1 MRKPPASGVAS
12 KTRLPRQSITAT
24 PLMYLGHKK
33 WFTGAGA
40 GLRNA
45 ARRRHGQAVGGQH
58 PLRPVLNTSTR
69 FCPGVPGTPGHFL
82 KYFQG
87 LLNVFSLWIEGLG
100 NLRCETADGR
110 WTTWMLP
117 REGHEDLLWRELDE
131 FSSQTVRNTKTLYPF
146 RYQVHHWMI
155 WIMSPWLPG
164 QKSSD
169 ATICGKFFGRDALSC
184 MGDMLANVQK

>member
-12 KTRLPRQSITAT
+12 KTRLPRQSIIAT

-45 ARRRHGQAVGGQH
+45 ARPIDGQAVGGQH
-58 PLRPVLNTSTR
+58 PLRPVLNTSAR
-69 FCPGVPGTPGHFL
+69 FCPGVPGIPGHFL

-100 NLRCETADGR
+100 NLRCETADER

-117 REGHEDLLWRELDE
+117 REGHEDLLWRGLDG
-131 FSSQTVRNTKTLYPF
+131 FSSQTVRNMKTLLQGEDVS
-146 RYQVHHWMI
+146 RGLTLKRAGISLAVVAGEVAGVLQ
-155 WIMSPWLPG
+155 SL
-164 QKSSD
+164 
-169 ATICGKFFGRDALSC
+169 
-184 MGDMLANVQK
+184 DMQ